1 MLFLGIDL
9 GWVNG
14 ASGVAELRF
23 VDRRL
28 VLADLRLAARHDDV
42 VAWVDR
48 QAGTGPAILG
58 VDAPTIIPNATGQRR
73 GERELNAAFR
83 KHLLNCHPA
92 NLGRPFAALT
102 TRLAQRFEERG
113 FRHADRIEAG
123 KPGRYQIE
131 VFPHAAI
138 VRLFGLKHRIPYKR
152 GAVKD
157 RVTELKRLRELMFTL
172 RDADP
177 PLDLPVL
184 PEVPNGGQARKDVE
198 DQLDAILCA
207 YTAAHYWFWGG
218 ARNQVFGTAETGF
231 LVVPGTEAGTGK
243 P

>member
-14 ASGVAELRF
+14 ASGVASLRF
-23 VDRRL
+23 AGERL
-28 VLADLRLAARHDDV
+28 VLEDLRLAPTHDDV
-42 VAWVDR
+42 AAWVEA
-48 QAGTGPAILG
+48 QAGEGPAILG
-58 VDAPTIIPNATGQRR
+58 IDAPTVIPNATGQRQ
-73 GERELNAAFR
+73 GERELNAVFR

-102 TRLAQRFEERG
+102 TGLAKRFEARG
-113 FRHADRIEAG
+113 FQHADNIAPR

-138 VRLFGLKHRIPYKR
+138 VRLFGLKHRIPYKK
-152 GAVKD
+152 GSVVE
-157 RVTELKRLRELMFTL
+157 RVSELKRLRELMFTL
-172 RDADP
+172 RDANP
-177 PLDLPVL
+177 PLDLPSL
-184 PEVPNGGQARKDVE
+184 PEVPPGGQARKDVE

-207 YTAAHYWFWGG
+207 YTSAHYWSWGKEK
-218 ARNQVFGTAETGF
+218 NQVFGTAKTGF
-231 LVVPGTEAGTGK
+231 LVVPGTGK